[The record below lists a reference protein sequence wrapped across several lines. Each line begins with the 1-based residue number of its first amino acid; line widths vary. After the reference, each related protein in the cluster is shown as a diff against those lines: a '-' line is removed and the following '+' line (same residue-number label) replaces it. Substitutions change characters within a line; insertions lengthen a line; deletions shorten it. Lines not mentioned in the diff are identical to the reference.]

1 MSDNINA
8 IVYSDQDK
16 FDQAEN
22 NVREADA
29 NIESGVT
36 EIALVRLSVLQFPRH
51 LLYPR
56 HETNNRL
63 LLLFRRSCVTFAGLP
78 IPSIVSQEDL
88 HYCHHCD
95 RHSHHYHPQYTRRTW
110 STQAPAKAVSFSSV
124 KRCSRSSWADLSPEL
139 LPCLQTLF

>member
-1 MSDNINA
+1 MDDLRDLKSMSDNINA

-63 LLLFRRSCVTFAGLP
+63 LLLFRCSCDLCRPPNTKHRIARRFAL
-78 IPSIVSQEDL
+78 L
-88 HYCHHCD
+88 
-95 RHSHHYHPQYTRRTW
+95 
-110 STQAPAKAVSFSSV
+110 SS
-124 KRCSRSSWADLSPEL
+124 L
-139 LPCLQTLF
+139 